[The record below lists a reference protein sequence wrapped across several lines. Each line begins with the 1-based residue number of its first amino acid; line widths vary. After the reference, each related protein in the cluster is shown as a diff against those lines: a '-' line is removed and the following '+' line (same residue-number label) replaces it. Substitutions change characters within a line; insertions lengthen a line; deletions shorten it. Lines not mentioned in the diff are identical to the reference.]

1 MQGVANMEKP
11 NKKQFEAY
19 VSVQESGVTNMWE
32 KDTVIYYAAE
42 WCDVELSKENILYI
56 FKNYSELAE
65 EYK

>member
-1 MQGVANMEKP
+1 MDKP
-11 NKKQFEAY
+11 SKEQFKAY
-19 VSVQESGVTNMWE
+19 VSVQQSGVTNMF
-32 KDTVIYYAAE
+32 DGQAVIHYARE

>member
-1 MQGVANMEKP
+1 MEKP
-11 NKKQFEAY
+11 TNEQFKAY
-19 VSVQESGVTNMWE
+19 QVVQKSGITNMFDRE
-32 KDTVIYYAAE
+32 AVIRYARE

>member
-1 MQGVANMEKP
+1 MEKP
-11 NKKQFEAY
+11 TKEQFEAY
-19 VSVQESGVTNMWE
+19 VSVQQSGVTNMFDRE
-32 KDTVIYYAAE
+32 AVAYYARE

>member
-1 MQGVANMEKP
+1 MSKP
-11 NKKQFEAY
+11 TKEQFEAY
-19 VSVQESGVTNMWE
+19 VSVQQSGVTNMF
-32 KDTVIYYAAE
+32 DGQAVIHYARE

>member
-1 MQGVANMEKP
+1 MDKP
-11 NKKQFEAY
+11 SKEQFKAY
-19 VSVQESGVTNMWE
+19 VAVQESGVTNMWDIE
-32 KDTVIYYAAE
+32 AVIHYARE